1 MNGGTHGDD
10 ALDRRRLEDLFVRW
24 AACPPHSVHALK
36 GDASDRRLFRL
47 AAEGRSCIGVIGPN
61 IEENR
66 AFVGFARAFRSRGL
80 RVPAI
85 LHTDDE
91 GRMYLE
97 EDLGDTL
104 FSDWQRDA
112 FADGDRGRVLA
123 MYARI
128 LDDLLR
134 FQFDAADAPDYAL
147 CYQTRAFDAGAM
159 MKDMLYFRDH
169 VLRRLLQRPWDEA
182 AFVEDAGRFVTM
194 LDAVPREGFLY
205 RDFQSRNIML
215 RDGVPWYIDFQSGRR
230 GAPYYDAASLLYD
243 SRGGLREDE
252 RLELLRGYREGVRA
266 RRPVD
271 DEEFAALFDAFAI
284 LRLLQAL
291 GAFGN
296 LGLNKGKPAYLSLIP
311 SRVDSLGVVA
321 RRSVLLR
328 DVPSLHGLLLDLCE
342 TPGALRIPEDAP

>member
-1 MNGGTHGDD
+1 MSGDARGGGSADVD
-10 ALDRRRLEDLFVRW
+10 QLAALFARW
-24 AACPPHSVHALK
+24 AGSEARNVHPLK

-47 AAEGRSCIGVIGPN
+47 QAEGRSCIGVIGPN
-61 IEENR
+61 IEENH
-66 AFVGFARAFRSRGL
+66 AFVGFARAFRERGL

-85 LHTDDE
+85 LLTDDD

-104 FSDWQRDA
+104 FSDWQHAA
-112 FADGDRGRVLA
+112 FAEGDRARVLA
-123 MYARI
+123 MYTRI
-128 LDDLLR
+128 LEDLLR
-134 FQFDAADAPDYAL
+134 FQCDAADTPDYAL

-169 VLRRLLQRPWDEA
+169 VLRRLLARPWDEA
-182 AFVEDAGRFVTM
+182 AFLEDAGRFATL

-215 RDGVPWYIDFQSGRR
+215 RDGEPWYIDFQSGRR

-252 RLELLRGYREGVRA
+252 RLALLRGYRDGLRA

-271 DEEFAALFDAFAI
+271 DEQFAALFDAFAI

-296 LGLNKGKPAYLSLIP
+296 LGLNKGKPAYLALIP

-328 DVPSLHGLLLDLCE
+328 DFPSLHGLLLDLCE
-342 TPGALRIPEDAP
+342 TPGALRIPEQVA